1 MQQSVAGDDGESDA
15 DARAWQRAGSPRA
28 ALRALREARGE
39 VHELKRYVQRLVRE
53 ELALA
58 PGRDPWRERSRE
70 ELDIE
75 RSVLRRFEDLAER
88 ADASVAQQESLAHQQ
103 TDLAALTVAL
113 AHAGPA
119 TLAARDSAAKETE
132 AGLRERIDE
141 LICCRIR

>member
-15 DARAWQRAGSPRA
+15 DARAWQRAGSPLA
-28 ALRALREARGE
+28 ALCALREARGE

-75 RSVLRRFEDLAER
+75 RSVLLAGTMHNGCPDSTEKPEPK
-88 ADASVAQQESLAHQQ
+88 S
-103 TDLAALTVAL
+103 
-113 AHAGPA
+113 
-119 TLAARDSAAKETE
+119 AARVTE
-132 AGLRERIDE
+132 GDRMNNNIAP
-141 LICCRIR
+141 